1 MRPKIM
7 YLAKPTE
14 SVKLDIG
21 KKFSITSNKSDA
33 EVLYIHLNEVD
44 KKFLNSFHNLRYIVC
59 PCTGIAH
66 IDLAAVADRGAQ
78 VVHLEPIDLVMKKV
92 HATSELTFALI
103 LALARKIVIGSET
116 ALNSEIRKRDLL
128 MGTEL
133 NGGVLGIIGVGRI
146 GKQVAT
152 IARGFNMRVIGCD
165 NHITQR
171 KAFIEVLTQ
180 SDIVSLHIPLNEET
194 KGMIGKDEI
203 AMMKRS
209 SYLINT
215 SRDKIIDEDA
225 LVEAVTNNIIA
236 GVGLD
241 VYEGY
246 SYDTRT
252 FLKKQASEE
261 GNVVLTPHIGGNTT
275 TSRKTTDMVIFD
287 KLINKMSKDKYC
299 DWNNI

>member
-1 MRPKIM
+1 MRPRIM

-21 KKFSITSNKSDA
+21 KKFSITGNKSDA
-33 EVLYIHLNEVD
+33 EVLYIHLDQVD
-44 KKFLNSFHNLRYIVC
+44 KKFLNSFHNLRYIAC

-66 IDLAAVADRGAQ
+66 IDLKAVADRGAQ
-78 VVHLEPIDLVMKKV
+78 VVHLEPSDLVMKKI
-92 HATSELTFALI
+92 HATSELTIALI
-103 LALARKIVIGSET
+103 LALTRKIVFGNESAINPEF
-116 ALNSEIRKRDLL
+116 RKRDTL

-146 GKQVAT
+146 GKQVAA

-171 KAFIEVLTQ
+171 KAFEEVLTQ
-180 SDIVSLHIPLNEET
+180 SDIVSLHVPLNDNT
-194 KGMIGKDEI
+194 AGMIGKDEI
-203 AMMKRS
+203 AMMKS
-209 SYLINT
+209 SAYLINT
-215 SRDKIIDEDA
+215 SREKVIDEDA
-225 LVEAVTNNIIA
+225 LVDAVTNKIIA

-252 FLKKQASEE
+252 FLKKQACEV

-275 TSRKTTDMVIFD
+275 TSRKITDIVIFE
-287 KLINKMSKDKYC
+287 KLVNKMSQDKYC